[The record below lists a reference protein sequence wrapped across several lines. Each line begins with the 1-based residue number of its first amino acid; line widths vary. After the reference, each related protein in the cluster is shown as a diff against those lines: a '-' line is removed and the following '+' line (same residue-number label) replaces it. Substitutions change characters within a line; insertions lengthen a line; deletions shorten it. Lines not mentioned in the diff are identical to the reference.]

1 MTEQRWRNSTSVPE
15 VLGLAVRKGASMR
28 KLRLF
33 ACGCC
38 RQRVWH
44 LLSDRRSRAAVE
56 TSERYA
62 EGESDAASLRAAW
75 TAARAVRGGPGIAPR
90 SAAIAAAHT
99 PHPHH
104 TKVPRGAAGNV
115 FTTVYY
121 RTGPDRD
128 AVRDA
133 ERAAHLALARCV
145 FGNPFCPVRLDLAWL
160 AWDGGTVPKLAQV
173 LYDERSLP
181 DGALDGRRLAVLAD
195 ALEDAGCT
203 DAEVLNHLRSPEP
216 HVRGCWVVDL
226 LLGKT

>member
-1 MTEQRWRNSTSVPE
+1 
-15 VLGLAVRKGASMR
+15 MR

-44 LLSDRRSRAAVE
+44 LLSDPRSREAVE
-56 TSERYA
+56 MSERYA
-62 EGESDAASLRAAW
+62 EGETDAASLRAAR
-75 TAARAVRGGPGIAPR
+75 TAAQAAVRGGSGGVAPR
-90 SAAIAAAHT
+90 CAAVAAAHT
-99 PHPHH
+99 THPHH
-104 TKVPRGAAGNV
+104 TKTPGAVAGNV

-145 FGNPFCPVRLDLAWL
+145 FGNPFCAVRPDPAWL
-160 AWDGGTVPKLAQV
+160 TWGGGMVPKLARA
-173 LYDERSLP
+173 LYDGRSLP
-181 DGALDGRRLAVLAD
+181 DGALDGDRLAVLAD

-203 DAEVLNHLRSPEP
+203 DAEVLDHLRSPEP